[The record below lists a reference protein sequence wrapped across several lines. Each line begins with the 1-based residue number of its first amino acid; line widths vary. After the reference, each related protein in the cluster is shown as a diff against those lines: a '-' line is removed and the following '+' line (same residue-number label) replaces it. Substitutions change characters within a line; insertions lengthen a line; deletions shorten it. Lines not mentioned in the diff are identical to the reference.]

1 GGRSPGSADEKTKS
15 NKGGRK
21 KPQTWSRDGHPPTF
35 ARVYVGNGNSLDLV
49 SLNVTVT
56 VEGPRARTVVDHIF
70 RNPHDRVL
78 EGTFE
83 YPLPTG
89 ASASYFAMFSGQSRD
104 AVPQRFGRGTAPPLP
119 ADALARLTPA
129 ELVKQVSAEDWG
141 TLQEARIVG
150 KAKALE
156 TYEDIVRGQIDP
168 ALLEY
173 SGGNTFSGRV

>member
-1 GGRSPGSADEKTKS
+1 
-15 NKGGRK
+15 
-21 KPQTWSRDGHPPTF
+21 
-35 ARVYVGNGNSLDLV
+35 
-49 SLNVTVT
+49 
-56 VEGPRARTVVDHIF
+56 
-70 RNPHDRVL
+70 
-78 EGTFE
+78 GTFE

-89 ASASYFAMFSGQSRD
+89 ASASYFAMFSGQARD
-104 AVPQRFGRGTAPPLP
+104 AAPQRFARHGNAEPLP

-156 TYEDIVRGQIDP
+156 TYEDIVRGNIDP

-173 SGGNTFSGRV
+173 SGGNTFSGRVFPIQPRGYNRVLISYEELLPFTGNGVQYRFPLPDCRLTELQFSLNVDAAECRSATIT

>member
-1 GGRSPGSADEKTKS
+1 
-15 NKGGRK
+15 
-21 KPQTWSRDGHPPTF
+21 
-35 ARVYVGNGNSLDLV
+35 
-49 SLNVTVT
+49 
-56 VEGPRARTVVDHIF
+56 
-70 RNPHDRVL
+70 
-78 EGTFE
+78 
-83 YPLPTG
+83 
-89 ASASYFAMFSGQSRD
+89 FSGQSRD
-104 AVPQRFGRGTAPPLP
+104 AAPQRFRGGNVAPLP

-173 SGGNTFSGRV
+173 PGGNTFSGRVFPIQPRGFNRVLIAYEELLPYTPRGVQYRFPLPNCKLAELQLTLGADAAEC